1 MTIKEKLSAKNKELA
16 EKRDNLKKVVDESSK
31 IAADDKATS
40 KQLKEARDKVT
51 AANEEVRTL
60 QEDVESIQSIIDA
73 NESINSA
80 KQENKQTE
88 NRSNEKEDEKRKI
101 DKKNVEVRNGVKVY
115 KEAPKGTKIESAEQK
130 RSKLDENKEVRAF
143 GAYVKSFGFEHRD
156 GFKTTNGQAVIP
168 SQILNL
174 YQIPENPND
183 LAQYVNKFKVSAPA
197 GKLPV
202 SPRLNDVM
210 VTIEELKNN
219 DERSLAINEVD
230 YSLKTFR
237 QAIPVSEEMFDDAA
251 IDINGFVAERA
262 QRIRNNTEQVNIA
275 SLLKTAGAVSIDLT
289 DAATSVADSLKDVY
303 NTDIPVGYNKAI
315 VATQSAYNILD
326 KLKDSNG
333 RYLLQDNIATA
344 TGKQFLGSPLILVDD
359 WLLQDVDSSNKPV
372 AGTNMRLFVG
382 DLRAFVLEP
391 YKVDMTAKWIDYD
404 VYGQKFA
411 VFFRAD
417 FVKAVDE
424 AGKFITLTQQAQP

>member
-1 MTIKEKLSAKNKELA
+1 
-16 EKRDNLKKVVDESSK
+16 
-31 IAADDKATS
+31 
-40 KQLKEARDKVT
+40 
-51 AANEEVRTL
+51 
-60 QEDVESIQSIIDA
+60 
-73 NESINSA
+73 
-80 KQENKQTE
+80 
-88 NRSNEKEDEKRKI
+88 
-101 DKKNVEVRNGVKVY
+101 
-115 KEAPKGTKIESAEQK
+115 
-130 RSKLDENKEVRAF
+130 
-143 GAYVKSFGFEHRD
+143 
-156 GFKTTNGQAVIP
+156 
-168 SQILNL
+168 
-174 YQIPENPND
+174 
-183 LAQYVNKFKVSAPA
+183 
-197 GKLPV
+197 
-202 SPRLNDVM
+202 M